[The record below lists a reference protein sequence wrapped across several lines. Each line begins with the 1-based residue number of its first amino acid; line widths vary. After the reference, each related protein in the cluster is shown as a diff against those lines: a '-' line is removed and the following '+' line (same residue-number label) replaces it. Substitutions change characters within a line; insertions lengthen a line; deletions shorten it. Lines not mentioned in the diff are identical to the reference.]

1 MTTTTPCTV
10 LVADDDPD
18 LCAYVCVVL
27 ANAGYSAVAVGSGAE
42 LLRWAAVRAPRLIV
56 LDLRMPQM
64 GGLDVCRALRADP
77 RTADCAVLLMSSHAS
92 EEDIET
98 GYAAGADDY
107 LAKPFRPSQ
116 LLDRVTRLL
125 ETRRSA

>member
-1 MTTTTPCTV
+1 MNQ
-10 LVADDDPD
+10 PD
-18 LCAYVCVVL
+18 LCPAC
-27 ANAGYSAVAVGSGAE
+27 GA
-42 LLRWAAVRAPRLIV
+42 PN
-56 LDLRMPQM
+56 D
-64 GGLDVCRALRADP
+64 CALADP

-92 EEDIET
+92 EEDIEA